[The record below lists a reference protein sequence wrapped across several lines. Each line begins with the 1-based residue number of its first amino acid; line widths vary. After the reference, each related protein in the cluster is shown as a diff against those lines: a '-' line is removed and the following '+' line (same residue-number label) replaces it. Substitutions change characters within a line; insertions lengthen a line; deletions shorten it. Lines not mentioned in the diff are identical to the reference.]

1 MSYANKAPAPP
12 CCACSSIDLQYLH
25 AAGRRQGRA
34 IFVITMNVF
43 YSISVLNAKQDEI
56 SFLKDIAEDA
66 VIVTA
71 GDWTRVSWVLPT
83 NLTSVTQQAV
93 ATLGQAKV
101 SQLKA
106 KLEAAMPKADMVT
119 LHTHV
124 AGVSDFRIVIR

>member
-1 MSYANKAPAPP
+1 
-12 CCACSSIDLQYLH
+12 
-25 AAGRRQGRA
+25 
-34 IFVITMNVF
+34 MNVF

-56 SFLKDIAEDA
+56 SFLKGIAEDA

-71 GDWTRVSWVLPT
+71 GDWTRVSWVLPA